1 MQVRFPVLAIAVSLL
16 SACIVELPSG
26 QLPPSLDDRQ
36 PVFTQGTSG
45 RNPII
50 QSFTANPSNVTKGQ
64 PITFQ
69 VVASDPDR
77 NPLQLNWAA
86 TDGTLSTNTGQ
97 VVSWLPPE
105 KPGVYSVTV
114 TVANGRGGFVT
125 GTQNLTV
132 QANGSA
138 VIGGKPASPPVS
150 ETSPTPPELPPL
162 PSPSPRPSV
171 LPSLATIASPTPMAS
186 GAPAATPTPRP
197 QISSVP
203 RDRRTVLPL
212 PGFNS
217 HDLLPGPQLDLDR
230 HINLRINSASG
241 KTYAIS
247 LNRVGVVVSG
257 YSTGTTWNAI
267 PGLAHTPIVRAPGVY
282 ALMVADGE
290 PNNYTFN
297 RNVRVDDGAVAEV
310 ELVAH
315 CLKLER
321 ANWPMPVDADEQV
334 KPLDGALYVFRYDGQ
349 GIDLGTFN
357 LP

>member
-1 MQVRFPVLAIAVSLL
+1 LAIAASLL
-16 SACIVELPSG
+16 SACIVEVPSG

-69 VVASDPDR
+69 VVAIDPER

-97 VVSWLPPE
+97 VVSWIPPE

-138 VIGGKPASPPVS
+138 VIGGKPASPTPPVPVLS
-150 ETSPTPPELPPL
+150 PSPLPSVVPSALPSVGFTPIASAWPSTAPDTSPD
-162 PSPSPRPSV
+162 PSPSPVASAKPYVQLDFTSQEARFDVQSNRVLSQLDSV
-171 LPSLATIASPTPMAS
+171 HLKVVSAS
-186 GAPAATPTPRP
+186 GAEYVAILSEVTPTPAGFYDSFDIRADGTG
-197 QISSVP
+197 STKMVY
-203 RDRRTVLPL
+203 
-212 PGFNS
+212 PGV
-217 HDLLPGPQLDLDR
+217 
-230 HINLRINSASG
+230 HIL
-241 KTYAIS
+241 YF
-247 LNRVGVVVSG
+247 
-257 YSTGTTWNAI
+257 
-267 PGLAHTPIVRAPGVY
+267 VRADRTIADSPGGPDKVR
-282 ALMVADGE
+282 LKDGAIGAVGL
-290 PNNYTFN
+290 YLQAA
-297 RNVRVDDGAVAEV
+297 RMDRANVRIPDGAWVGRDLNGCVFAF
-310 ELVAH
+310 
-315 CLKLER
+315 KF
-321 ANWPMPVDADEQV
+321 
-334 KPLDGALYVFRYDGQ
+334 DGGQ
-349 GIDLGTFN
+349 LDLGTFK